1 MADPTRN
8 ERGEAHLERNT
19 RLLRLAVF
27 AAAFDTFLLAPMLVS
42 IAMDTGTTLTAAAGI
57 ASAYFLAYG
66 VMQPV
71 WSVASDRLG
80 RGAVVRLGLLGAAV
94 TGILCAAAS
103 SLGPLVLGRLLA
115 GGAVAAVM
123 PTSITYVG
131 DTFPAERRQGAIA
144 DLNAAYAAGSALGT
158 LAGGAAAAYASWRV
172 GFLGSA
178 VLAGGLAVVL
188 ARLPHCP
195 GAGRGGLP
203 QRIRTVLGT
212 PWALAVIGLALVEG
226 AALLGFLGF
235 LAPALVTAGHRPA
248 IAGLVVATYGGA
260 VLLWTRVVKQWVG
273 RLPPAALIAIGA
285 TMLVAG
291 YGSAAI
297 SPGVVG
303 VLAASIL
310 VGGAMAFMHSMLQVW
325 ATEVV
330 PAARALMVA
339 LFVGALFLGS
349 ATAMRVFAPLAGH
362 GAFRQLFAVPALLA
376 VPMGLAAVVGRHRTS
391 RR

>member
-1 MADPTRN
+1 MADPS
-8 ERGEAHLERNT
+8 ERNT

-42 IAMDTGTTLTAAAGI
+42 IATETGTTLTAATGM
-57 ASAYFLAYG
+57 ASAYLLAYG
-66 VMQPV
+66 LMQPV
-71 WSVASDRLG
+71 WSVVSDRLG
-80 RGAVVRLGLLGAAV
+80 RGAVVRWGLLGAAV
-94 TGILCAAAS
+94 TGVLCAAAS

-123 PTSITYVG
+123 PTSLTYVG

-144 DLNAAYAAGSALGT
+144 DINAAYAAGSAVGT
-158 LAGGAAAAYASWRV
+158 LAGGTAAAYASWRV

-178 VLAGGLAVVL
+178 VLAGVLAVVL
-188 ARLPHCP
+188 ARLPHCA
-195 GAGRGGLP
+195 GAGRGGLRH
-203 QRIRTVLGT
+203 RIRTVLGT

-248 IAGLVVATYGGA
+248 IAGLVVATYGAA
-260 VLLWTRVVKQWVG
+260 VLLWTRVVKQWAG

-291 YGSAAI
+291 YGSAAL
-297 SPGVVG
+297 SPGVAG

-330 PAARALMVA
+330 PAARALVVA

-349 ATAMRVFAPLAGH
+349 ATAMRVFAPLAGQ

-376 VPMGLAAVVGRHRTS
+376 VPMGLAAVLGRHRTS
-391 RR
+391 WR

>member
-1 MADPTRN
+1 MADRT
-8 ERGEAHLERNT
+8 T
-19 RLLRLAVF
+19 RLLRFAVF

-42 IAMDTGTTLTAAAGI
+42 IATDTGTTLTAAAGM
-57 ASAYFLAYG
+57 ASAYLLAYG

-71 WSVASDRLG
+71 WSVVSDRIG
-80 RGAVVRLGLLGAAV
+80 RGAVVRWGLLGAAV
-94 TGILCAAAS
+94 TGVLCAAAS

-131 DTFPAERRQGAIA
+131 DTFPVERRQGAIA
-144 DLNAAYAAGSALGT
+144 DLNASYAAGSALGT

-178 VLAGGLAVVL
+178 VLAGVLAVVL
-188 ARLPHCP
+188 ARLTHCP
-195 GAGRGGLP
+195 GAGRGGLRH
-203 QRIRTVLGT
+203 RIRAVLGT

-235 LAPALVTAGHRPA
+235 LAPALVTAGHRPG
-248 IAGLVVATYGGA
+248 IAGLVVAAYGGA
-260 VLLWTRVVKQWVG
+260 VLLWTRVVKQWAV

-291 YGSAAI
+291 YGSAAL
-297 SPGVVG
+297 SPGVAG

-330 PAARALMVA
+330 PAARALVVA

-349 ATAMRVFAPLAGH
+349 ATAMRVFSPLAGH

-376 VPMGLAAVVGRHRTS
+376 VPMGLAAVVGRHRTY